1 MMNKMFFLFGQK
13 MDKNKDGVVTI
24 DEFIDCCQ
32 NVRLVYYF
40 NKFLVHR

>member
-1 MMNKMFFLFGQK
+1 

-32 NVRLVYYF
+32 NVRAPSRIGRRGLGLGVTLF
-40 NKFLVHR
+40 FLSTG